1 MKIILIDDEPLAL
14 EVLSAALSDY
24 EDIHIAGSYT
34 NPLLALEEMEE
45 VQPDAV
51 FLDIEMEP
59 YNGLEMAQLFLEQKS
74 SLEIVFLTAYSQ
86 YAVDAFEI
94 NAIDYLLKPIQER
107 RLSKA
112 IERLQEK
119 LKHNEKDAD
128 AEGSPDKSLQINGL
142 GSFQVFNAA
151 NNTLIWRTQKSKE
164 LFAYL
169 WTQKDKSV
177 HKRLIA
183 DIIFPD
189 KDADKA
195 AALLHTT
202 IYQLR
207 KSLKKLGY
215 SNGLVYFNEGY
226 KLSLPVSSDLYR
238 LNEIMAANVF
248 GDDEIK
254 EILKIYQG
262 DLLEEEGYHW
272 AFADQQIYKDLVFNA
287 LKRYVQNCLASGKM
301 GPLVKFSLDAM
312 LRIDPLNENAAEL
325 MIQYYGEL
333 NQKTSL
339 EKFYQ
344 GYLKELSREMGL
356 KPPTSITSIYRQYM
370 SKSG

>member
-14 EVLSAALSDY
+14 EVLAAALSDY

-59 YNGLEMAQLFLEQKS
+59 YNGLEMAQLFLEQRS

-94 NAIDYLLKPIQER
+94 NAIDYLLKPIQEK
-107 RLSKA
+107 RLAKA
-112 IERLQEK
+112 IERLRGK
-119 LKHNEKDAD
+119 LASVQKEAD
-128 AEGSPDKSLQINGL
+128 EGGTSAKTLQAKGFGNFRVVDEAG
-142 GSFQVFNAA
+142 NA
-151 NNTLIWRTQKSKE
+151 LLWRTQKSKE

-169 WTQKDKSV
+169 WTQGENSV

-195 AALLHTT
+195 ATLLHTT

-215 SNGLVYFNEGY
+215 SNGVVYFNEGY

-248 GDDEIK
+248 DDDEIQ

-272 AFADQQIYKDLVFNA
+272 AFADQQIYKDMVFNV
-287 LKRYVQNCLASGKM
+287 LKRYVQKCLVSGKL
-301 GPLVKFSLDAM
+301 GSLVKFSLDAM

-344 GYLKELSREMGL
+344 DYLKELSREMGL
-356 KPPTSITSIYRQYM
+356 EPPTSITSFYRQYM
-370 SKSG
+370 NKSG